1 MLFPGALLTHRQ
13 PIVAGAPQPLVAAAH
28 LASHR
33 RPLRA
38 AFSGTATHCP
48 RPDSVRVH
56 HPRKLLLLHHHH
68 QQQQSPIEPGP
79 TQIVIAD
86 RQRKTEILMGLETL
100 CHALPDEILDHQEE
114 EEEEVVV
121 VGVIST
127 VLTGPYQGA
136 IGSRVGEADD
146 PSRMQA
152 AAEAHLSEVAAE
164 AICQINSGRCKIEP
178 VPARGSST
186 GVGSSSSSQDQ
197 GWKLLAGRP
206 AREEEREPIRCLDMS
221 QLLLLV
227 VVQKQLAATIVTSL
241 QPGRWSPSGRRMAS
255 VPPLLTF

>member
-13 PIVAGAPQPLVAAAH
+13 PIVAGAPQPLVAAAR

-48 RPDSVRVH
+48 RPDSVRALR
-56 HPRKLLLLHHHH
+56 PRKLLLLHHHY
-68 QQQQSPIEPGP
+68 QPQSLTEPGP
-79 TQIVIAD
+79 TRIVIAD
-86 RQRKTEILMGLETL
+86 RQGKTEILMGPETL

-114 EEEEVVV
+114 EEEEE

-152 AAEAHLSEVAAE
+152 AAEALLSEVAAE

>member
-13 PIVAGAPQPLVAAAH
+13 PIVAGAPQPLVAAAR

-48 RPDSVRVH
+48 RPDSVRALR
-56 HPRKLLLLHHHH
+56 PRKLLLLHHHY
-68 QQQQSPIEPGP
+68 QPQSLTEPGP
-79 TQIVIAD
+79 TRIVIAD
-86 RQRKTEILMGLETL
+86 RQGKTEILMGPETL

-114 EEEEVVV
+114 EEEEE

-146 PSRMQA
+146 PSRMPA
-152 AAEAHLSEVAAE
+152 AGAHLSVVAAE
-164 AICQINSGRCKIEP
+164 AIWQINSGRCKIGP

-186 GVGSSSSSQDQ
+186 GVGSCSSSQDQ
-197 GWKLLAGRP
+197 GWKLAGRP

-221 QLLLLV
+221 QLLLLLV
-227 VVQKQLAATIVTSL
+227 VVQMQLAATTVTSL
-241 QPGRWSPSGRRMAS
+241 RPGRWSPSGRRMAS